1 MGDFDPTDLRGQ
13 ERARERRERRTRI
26 ASDLEAEDFKWL
38 MSDKRGRRIVHSW
51 LTKAGVWRSSFTGN
65 SETFFRE
72 GQRNVGLMLLD
83 QINSYCPERYAT
95 MLKEHKDD
103 VRRNAGNE

>member
-1 MGDFDPTDLRGQ
+1 MSDFDPTDLRGQ
-13 ERARERRERRTRI
+13 EDAREQRKFRDRV

-38 MSDKRGRRIVHSW
+38 MSDKRGRRIVHRW

-72 GQRNVGLMLLD
+72 GQRNIGLMLLD
-83 QINSYCPERYAT
+83 QINAHCPEHYAR

-103 VRRNAGNE
+103 GRRNAGNE

>member
-13 ERARERRERRTRI
+13 EHAREQRERRTRI

-38 MSDKRGRRIVHSW
+38 MSDKRGRRIVHRW

-83 QINSYCPERYAT
+83 QINSFCPERYAA